1 MAAFGHVKQ
10 SIWTPVSRKDTNS
23 ATFDIYKGA
32 SKTDDL
38 NVCGGGGCIVSMIN
52 GHDAPSIVMH
62 LYVDILLDGFEAGK
76 SMNL

>member
-1 MAAFGHVKQ
+1 MAVFGHVKQ
-10 SIWTPVSRKDTNS
+10 SIWTFVSRKDMNPV
-23 ATFDIYKGA
+23 TFDISKGA

-38 NVCGGGGCIVSMIN
+38 SVCGGGGCIVSMIN

-76 SMNL
+76 GMNL